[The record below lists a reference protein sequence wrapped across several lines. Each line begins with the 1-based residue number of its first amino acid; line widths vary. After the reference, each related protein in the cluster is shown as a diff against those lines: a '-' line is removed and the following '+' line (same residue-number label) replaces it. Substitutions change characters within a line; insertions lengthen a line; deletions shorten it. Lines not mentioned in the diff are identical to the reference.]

1 MTDGVKLPVGW
12 SLTSL
17 GEIRSDQARSINP
30 ERSPGEVFE
39 LYSVPS
45 FPAGRPDVL
54 PAEAIRSNKQT
65 VDPGTVLLCKINP
78 RINRAWIVGDNS
90 PYRKIAST
98 EWIPFFPLD
107 GIEPAYLRYYLSS
120 NSVRDYLAANAS
132 GVGGS
137 LMRVNHRTIANYP
150 FPVAPP
156 TEQKRIVAAIEEQFS
171 RLDAG
176 VAALERVRQNLKRMR
191 AAVLQAAT
199 DDAVLRSPQGSV
211 QLLDLLT
218 TPLANGRS
226 VPDGPIDG
234 FPVLRLTAVRGG
246 WIDTRQVKA
255 GSWTAREA
263 APFTIKAGDFLIV
276 RGNGSKHLVGRGGL
290 VFTSANVAYPD
301 TLIRARLNTGLAIP
315 AFVALLWDSGSVRK
329 QIESA
334 ARTTA
339 GIYKINQQSLGQV
352 CLPIPALEDQERIL
366 GVAEKHLSMLTS
378 AEATLTSAT
387 TRTPPSLLHPRCRLL
402 RQTRPPGPERR
413 TSLRPPGTHR
423 RRTGAHERPES
434 LSCTPTSVAA
444 YYAHAA
450 RISCQASG
458 NL

>member
-1 MTDGVKLPVGW
+1 MSDLPTHWISTTIG
-12 SLTSL
+12 
-17 GEIRSDQARSINP
+17 D
-30 ERSPGEVFE
+30 VF
-39 LYSVPS
+39 
-45 FPAGRPDVL
+45 DV
-54 PAEAIRSNKQT
+54 
-65 VDPGTVLLCKINP
+65 
-78 RINRAWIVGDNS
+78 
-90 PYRKIAST
+90 
-98 EWIPFFPLD
+98 
-107 GIEPAYLRYYLSS
+107 
-120 NSVRDYLAANAS
+120 
-132 GVGGS
+132 VGGGTPS
-137 LMRVNHRTIANYP
+137 TSIANYWAGDIP
-150 FPVAPP
+150 WISSADISEEGTASPRRFITQEAIEQSAACMVPEGSVIVVTRVGLGKVALAHAGISFSQDSQALLPRAGIRPEFLRLQLSQVARQLKHVSRGTTIAGVTKKQLLDLPLALAP
-156 TEQKRIVAAIEEQFS
+156 TAEQERIVAAIEEQFS

-226 VPDGPIDG
+226 VPDGPMDG

-301 TLIRARLNTGLAIP
+301 TLIRARLNTGRAIP
-315 AFVALLWDSGSVRK
+315 AFVALLWDSGGVRK

-378 AEATLTSAT
+378 AEATITSAT
-387 TRTPPSLLHPRCRLL
+387 THAHQLRSSILAAAFSGKLVPQDPTDEPASVLL
-402 RQTRPPGPERR
+402 ERIAAEQES
-413 TSLRPPGTHR
+413 TKR
-423 RRTGAHERPES
+423 RKA
-434 LSCTPTSVAA
+434 
-444 YYAHAA
+444 
-450 RISCQASG
+450 
-458 NL
+458 